1 MHAPDTQTL
10 SLLLEREQTAR
21 DAAVL
26 ALQQAQDHLVQAQ
39 AQHQGLVAYR
49 SEYIARWSAQMQQS
63 ASIEVVH
70 CYRSFMVRLDQALD
84 QQSAI
89 VQRADAAAAQRRS
102 ERIAAETR
110 VAAIARLIG
119 RRVEAHRHAEER
131 RDQRHTDEAALRAAR
146 WRAGAGNPGNT
157 TL

>member
-10 SLLLEREQTAR
+10 SVLLEREQAAR
-21 DAAVL
+21 DAALL
-26 ALQQAQDHLVQAQ
+26 ALQQAENHQAQAQ
-39 AQHQGLVAYR
+39 AQHQSLVAYR
-49 SEYIARWSAQMQQS
+49 CDYIARWSAQMQQS

-84 QQSAI
+84 QQAAI
-89 VQRADAAAAQRRS
+89 VQRAETTVAQRRS

-119 RRVEAHRHAEER
+119 RRIEAHRHAEER
-131 RDQRHTDEAALRAAR
+131 RDQRHTDEAALRAAS
-146 WRAGAGNPGNT
+146 WRANGSHPGNSH
-157 TL
+157 

>member
-1 MHAPDTQTL
+1 MHAPDTRTL
-10 SLLLEREQTAR
+10 TVLLEREQAAR

-26 ALQQAQDHLVQAQ
+26 VLQQAEDHLAQAQ

-49 SEYIARWSAQMQQS
+49 SDYIARWSAQMQQS

-84 QQSAI
+84 QQAVI
-89 VQRADAAAAQRRS
+89 VQRAVATVAHRRA

-110 VAAIARLIG
+110 VAAISRLIG
-119 RRVEAHRHAEER
+119 RRVEAHRHAEQR
-131 RDQRHTDEAALRAAR
+131 RDQRHTDEAALRAAS
-146 WRAGAGNPGNT
+146 WRAAAGNPGHSH
-157 TL
+157 